1 MRNGNG
7 LKELNAAMRR
17 LKDEPRAAMMKA
29 LSRSADRVANMQ
41 RHLAETS
48 RDTGALIK
56 SIQVTLPNQTTPPYS
71 QPSGSRVA
79 KPNEVIITVGN
90 SDVRYAHLVEYGT
103 AKADAQP
110 FFWPAVR
117 LTAKKEQASIN
128 RTVKRAMKNA
138 WNNKPQA
145 GGGSDD

>member
-1 MRNGNG
+1 MQ
-7 LKELNAAMRR
+7 R

-56 SIQVTLPNQTTPPYS
+56 SIQVTLPNQATPPYS

-79 KPNEVIITVGN
+79 RANEVIITVGN
-90 SDVRYAHLVEYGT
+90 RDVRYAHLVEYGT

-110 FFWPAVR
+110 FFWLAVR
-117 LTAKKEQASIN
+117 LMAKKEQANIN
-128 RTVKRAMKNA
+128 RTVKRAMKKSWSNT
-138 WNNKPQA
+138 PQV
-145 GGGSDD
+145 GGASDD